1 MNTAAVKSTTV
12 DPACMEAACVKTAS
26 VEAATAVE
34 TTTTM
39 TTTTT
44 TMTTATMTATTTTT
58 GRIRQGERCCR
69 KRKDS
74 GKRQPQFASFEHTT
88 LHAFH
93 GGSESRLRKRFN

>member
-44 TMTTATMTATTTTT
+44 TMTTTTT

>member
-12 DPACMEAACVKTAS
+12 DTACMEAACVKTAS

-39 TTTTT
+39 TT
-44 TMTTATMTATTTTT
+44 ATT

-74 GKRQPQFASFEHTT
+74 SKRQPQFASFEHTT